1 MRLFLIRHGQT
12 DSNVNHL
19 LDTAHPGAPLNETGH
34 KQAAELARKL
44 ANEPIQAV
52 YASTL
57 TRAQETAA
65 PLAAALGLEVEI
77 LDGIQEISA
86 GAEEM
91 NADWSVYVGVLESW
105 SPSNLDVGIDGG
117 ETAREFITRYAEAVR
132 QVEEAG
138 HDVAAL
144 VSHGAALRVFALT
157 VSPHLPRALTPELK
171 NTEWIMVEGSSDDG
185 WRVLQW
191 GPNVFD

>member
-1 MRLFLIRHGQT
+1 MRLLLIRHGQT
-12 DSNVNHL
+12 DSNVKHL

-34 KQAAELARKL
+34 RQAEELASRL
-44 ANEPIQAV
+44 ADEPIQAV

-77 LDGIQEISA
+77 LDGIHEISA

-117 ETAREFITRYAEAVR
+117 ETAREFITRYGEAV
-132 QVEEAG
+132 QKVEQAG

-157 VSPHLPRALTPELK
+157 VAPHLPRTSTPELK
-171 NTEWIMVEGSSDDG
+171 NTEWILLEGSSDDG
-185 WRVLQW
+185 WRVVQW

>member
-19 LDTAHPGAPLNETGH
+19 LDTAHPGAPLNATGH
-34 KQAAELARKL
+34 RQAEELARTL
-44 ANEPIQAV
+44 ADEPIQAV

-65 PLAAALGLEVEI
+65 PLAAALGLEVEV

-117 ETAREFITRYAEAVR
+117 ETAREFITRYGEAVQ
-132 QVEEAG
+132 QVEQAG

-157 VSPHLPRALTPELK
+157 VAPHLPRASTPELK
-171 NTEWIMVEGSSDDG
+171 NTEWITLEGSSDAG
-185 WRVLQW
+185 WRVVQW
-191 GPNVFD
+191 GPNVFN